1 MKPFLYFHDTCKEFL
16 SEQGVKLEKPK
27 MVKQLRQSDQ
37 MQKLIARVNE
47 RIAANSEYSVDAKVL
62 RHIVRA
68 CYFEFAIHE
77 QRSGWCSL
85 LGDEELKLLEYLD
98 DIEDYHEDAYGLK
111 PLILSFNSLQLIE
124 SLLSFIGRDIN
135 SKQTCPLIDDLY
147 KNVKQSAKNSN
158 EKKTYLHFTHAGVM
172 KRLYSGLGIFNNL
185 SDDFNN
191 KSEESICLSDNRK
204 WKSSLVC
211 PFSAN
216 FAAVLHKCPKHK
228 NKDNNDKKDDK
239 KYANYKL
246 LTLVQ
251 ERPVVI
257 KGCDS
262 YFCSVDKFIHSF
274 RQMAHNCNLQEIC
287 RI

>member
-1 MKPFLYFHDTCKEFL
+1 
-16 SEQGVKLEKPK
+16 
-27 MVKQLRQSDQ
+27 

-47 RIAANSEYSVDAKVL
+47 RIGANSDYSVDAKVL

-77 QRSGWCSL
+77 QRSGWCAL
-85 LGDEELKLLEYLD
+85 LADDELKLLEYLD

-111 PLILSFNSLQLIE
+111 LTALLFI
-124 SLLSFIGRDIN
+124 SLLLIAIFILIIGRDIN
-135 SKQTCPLIDDLY
+135 SKQTCPLIEDLY
-147 KNVKQSAKNSN
+147 SKLKLSVKNSN

-172 KRLYSGLGIFNNL
+172 KRLYSGFGLFNKL
-185 SDDFNN
+185 SEDSDIN
-191 KSEESICLSDNRK
+191 SEESICLNDDRK

-216 FAAVLHKCPKHK
+216 FAAVLHKCPKNNHK
-228 NKDNNDKKDDK
+228 NNKNEDKKDDK
-239 KYANYKL
+239 KYGNYKL

-251 ERPVVI
+251 ERPVLI

-262 YFCSVDKFIHSF
+262 YFCSVDKFIHSY